1 VQVVPPSRL
10 MALINQALKY
20 QQLQGLLPPGSELDL
35 FRGTTA
41 AQQEEEETFPTQLE
55 KIVKARSVLFYR
67 GPVLRV
73 ELQWAD

>member
-1 VQVVPPSRL
+1 VHASALVAEVQVVPPSRL

-55 KIVKARSVLFYR
+55 KIIKV
-67 GPVLRV
+67 PVVFSTCV
-73 ELQWAD
+73 EH